1 MKSKKSRHLTTSKK
15 RTKKK
20 FDKKNSRERGVAR
33 VCIHTYIN
41 MLRSLSLKKDK
52 SRNPTYILVNQV
64 RATMIFIISLSLS
77 LFVCAW
83 VCFQKMSLSLSL
95 IREKLEKAP
104 IVFCETALWMYTH
117 IITFLFLFLLLLS
130 RLRTACTFKSQTGPV
145 TSSSRTESTTITI
158 ERPSQKMRR
167 KRCELNSCRGSLES
181 SF

>member
-1 MKSKKSRHLTTSKK
+1 
-15 RTKKK
+15 
-20 FDKKNSRERGVAR
+20 
-33 VCIHTYIN
+33 

-77 LFVCAW
+77 LCLRVGC
-83 VCFQKMSLSLSL
+83 VSKKCLSLSL
-95 IREKLEKAP
+95 IRENWKRHQLF
-104 IVFCETALWMYTH
+104 FCETALWMYTD

>member
-77 LFVCAW
+77 LSLCLRVGVFPKNV
-83 VCFQKMSLSLSL
+83 SLSLSD
-95 IREKLEKAP
+95 
-104 IVFCETALWMYTH
+104 
-117 IITFLFLFLLLLS
+117 
-130 RLRTACTFKSQTGPV
+130 
-145 TSSSRTESTTITI
+145 
-158 ERPSQKMRR
+158 
-167 KRCELNSCRGSLES
+167 
-181 SF
+181 

>member
-1 MKSKKSRHLTTSKK
+1 
-15 RTKKK
+15 
-20 FDKKNSRERGVAR
+20 
-33 VCIHTYIN
+33 

-52 SRNPTYILVNQV
+52 SQNPTYILVNQV
-64 RATMIFIISLSLS
+64 RATMMIWLLLFNISLCPRGCVSKK
-77 LFVCAW
+77 C
-83 VCFQKMSLSLSL
+83 LSL
-95 IREKLEKAP
+95 IRERIGKGISP
-104 IVFCETALWMYTH
+104 IFKRDFAFCERALDVH
-117 IITFLFLFLLLLS
+117 SHHHFPPLISSSL